1 MRWQCLLN
9 ACFQGKVQVSPQ
21 VHGRGLISE
30 IVYWSQDFSA
40 LVFLS
45 VLFMCG
51 SCNDKGSN
59 LLAASL
65 SLLLYYLYHAVRM
78 IKRGSVPKVTHYC
91 LVYSSM
97 KYAQEEAFKSL
108 ISALTLKGQAAF

>member
-1 MRWQCLLN
+1 MQ
-9 ACFQGKVQVSPQ
+9 
-21 VHGRGLISE
+21 
-30 IVYWSQDFSA
+30 IVYWTQD
-40 LVFLS
+40 LS
-45 VLFMCG
+45 SLISLPVLFTCG

-59 LLAASL
+59 LLAASP
-65 SLLLYYLYHAVRM
+65 SFLLYCLYHAAGI

-97 KYAQEEAFKSL
+97 KYVQEEAFKSH

>member
-1 MRWQCLLN
+1 MQ
-9 ACFQGKVQVSPQ
+9 
-21 VHGRGLISE
+21 
-30 IVYWSQDFSA
+30 IVYWTQDLSTLF
-40 LVFLS
+40 FLS

-59 LLAASL
+59 LLGGSP
-65 SLLLYYLYHAVRM
+65 SLLLYYPYHAAGI

-91 LVYSSM
+91 PVYSSM
-97 KYAQEEAFKSL
+97 KYAQEEALKSR